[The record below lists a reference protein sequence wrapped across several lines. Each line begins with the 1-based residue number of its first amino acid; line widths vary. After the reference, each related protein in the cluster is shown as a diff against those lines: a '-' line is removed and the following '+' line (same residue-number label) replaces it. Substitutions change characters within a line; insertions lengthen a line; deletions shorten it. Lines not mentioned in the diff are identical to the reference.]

1 MSDEMKNILKIASIY
16 VATIIGAGFASGQEI
31 VQFFSNYNNGG
42 FYGIVLAGLL
52 FAVIGYVVLDKVYT
66 ERIKDF
72 DELLFPAVGWVF
84 GWVIEIAVTLF
95 MLSIFCIMIA
105 GAGNIFQ
112 DRLNIPYYIGI
123 CLMVAICM
131 IALLSETKGIV
142 FISSF
147 IAPILI
153 FGLVAMGV
161 YVIATKNVFVF
172 SVSGDF
178 SKVTK
183 NWFFS
188 SLLYVGY
195 NSIISIVVMSSL
207 FSQLKTRKAAVVGG
221 ALGGLILCFI
231 AFILNF
237 IMYVVHPDSLVKEI
251 PLLNISEKYSSFF
264 STIYAII
271 LFLAM
276 FVSAVTSGYC
286 FIDRVCKKIR
296 LNKKLITLF
305 ICILITPLS
314 RLGFSNLISKIYPIF
329 GYVGIFIILVILFQS
344 IRIQR
349 HPKLNK

>member
-1 MSDEMKNILKIASIY
+1 MSGEMKNILKIACIY

-42 FYGIVLAGLL
+42 FYGIILAGLL

-72 DELLFPAVGWVF
+72 DELLFPAVGWIF

-105 GAGNIFQ
+105 GAGNVFQ
-112 DRLNIPYYIGI
+112 DKLNIPYNIGI

-131 IALLSETKGIV
+131 ISLLSDTKGIV

-153 FGLVAMGV
+153 VGLVAMGV
-161 YVIATKNVFVF
+161 FVIATKNVFVF
-172 SVSGDF
+172 SVAGDF
-178 SKVTK
+178 SKITK

-188 SLLYVGY
+188 TLLYVGY

-207 FSQLKTRKAAVVGG
+207 YTQLKTRKAAVLGG

-237 IMYVVHPDSLVKEI
+237 IIYVVHPDSLVKEI
-251 PLLNISEKYSSFF
+251 PLLNISEKYSSLF
-264 STIYAII
+264 SSIYAVI

-286 FIDRVCKKIR
+286 FIDRVYKKIR
-296 LNKKLITLF
+296 ISKKLITVF
-305 ICILITPLS
+305 ICILIAPLS
-314 RLGFSNLISKIYPIF
+314 RLGFSNLISKVYPIF
-329 GYVGIFIILVILFQS
+329 GYVGIFIILVVLFQS

-349 HPKLNK
+349 HPKLNR